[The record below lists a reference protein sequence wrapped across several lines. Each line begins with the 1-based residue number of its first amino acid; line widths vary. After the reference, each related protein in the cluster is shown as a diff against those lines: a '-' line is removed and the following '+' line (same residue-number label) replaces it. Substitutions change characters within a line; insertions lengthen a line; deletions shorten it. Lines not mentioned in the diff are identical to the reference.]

1 MDPMKALN
9 LLFLI
14 IWTSSSFSF
23 DCHPT
28 INDQLPQYIIGYG
41 SLIDEQSKKRTDPT
55 SQESVPVLIK
65 GYARGWSV
73 HGSLPGLNATFLSVS
88 EDKRSSFNG
97 IIYKLSNPEN
107 IQLYDKREISYCR
120 KELKP
125 DELNMYAAALPDQ
138 KQIWIYTSIQKMHQ
152 YPAIDYPIVQSYV
165 DMFIRGCIQVEEKY
179 KINDFAKDCIQSTG
193 QWSEHWINDRIFPR
207 RPSLY
212 EPYAAKIDALLK
224 KTLSEKFKHIKTE
237 EVTYTAQ
244 K

>member
-1 MDPMKALN
+1 
-9 LLFLI
+9 
-14 IWTSSSFSF
+14 
-23 DCHPT
+23 
-28 INDQLPQYIIGYG
+28 
-41 SLIDEQSKKRTDPT
+41 
-55 SQESVPVLIK
+55 
-65 GYARGWSV
+65 
-73 HGSLPGLNATFLSVS
+73 
-88 EDKRSSFNG
+88 
-97 IIYKLSNPEN
+97 
-107 IQLYDKREISYCR
+107 
-120 KELKP
+120 
-125 DELNMYAAALPDQ
+125 
-138 KQIWIYTSIQKMHQ
+138 MHQ